1 LNYLELQNLVDSIE
15 DEITAG
21 RLKDCELFL
30 FTDNWVSECA
40 YSRGYSDSPEL
51 SRLVLQLRKA
61 VMQVGI
67 TLHLLHVAGTRMI
80 AQGTDG
86 LS

>member
-1 LNYLELQNLVDSIE
+1 M
-15 DEITAG
+15 TG
-21 RLKDCELFL
+21 
-30 FTDNWVSECA
+30 A
-40 YSRGYSDSPEL
+40 YFS
-51 SRLVLQLRKA
+51 QLRKA